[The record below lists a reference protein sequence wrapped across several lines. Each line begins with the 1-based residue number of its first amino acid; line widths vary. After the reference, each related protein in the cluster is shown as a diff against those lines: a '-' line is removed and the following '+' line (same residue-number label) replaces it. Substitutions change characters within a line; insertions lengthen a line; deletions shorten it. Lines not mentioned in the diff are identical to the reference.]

1 MHLFQIFSDSACDL
15 PLESQSAY
23 NISVVPF
30 YISFDGKT
38 YHKELQE
45 LSLEHFYHRLIHQKD
60 FPKTSLP
67 SVHDFVEAFTPAL
80 RAGKDILSFHITHA
94 LSGSVQSAIT
104 AKLILEEEFPEASI
118 HILDSHNATGSQA
131 LLLMEA
137 ARMQK
142 DGKSMEQIISYLEQ
156 AKKDSRIFFMIGGLT
171 HLQSGGRI
179 GKIAALSTN
188 ILKIKPIIVLRDGEI
203 HVGGATRSRKKG
215 ISELVKLTAEHFQKS
230 GENPADYIAM
240 VGTTDLTEE
249 IIPTEDLL
257 KTKLP
262 QLELMPSFQIG
273 AAIASH
279 TGPGTTGICITKR
292 YECYTL

>member
-38 YHKELQE
+38 YHKELKE
-45 LSLEHFYHRLIHQKD
+45 VSLEHFYHRLIHQKA

-80 RAGKDILSFHITHA
+80 RAGKDILSFHITHS

-104 AKLILEEEFPEASI
+104 AKLILEEEFPEANI
-118 HILDSHNATGSQA
+118 QILDSHNATGSQA

-142 DGKSMEQIISYLEQ
+142 DGKSMKQIVSYLEQ

-215 ISELVKLTAEHFQKS
+215 ISELVKMTAEHFQKS

-249 IIPTEDLL
+249 IAPTEDLL
-257 KTKLP
+257 KTQLP
-262 QLELMPSFQIG
+262 QLQLMPAFQIG

-279 TGPGTTGICITKR
+279 TGPGTTGICITKK
-292 YECYTL
+292 YECYNV